1 MLIISLRTEDTAD
14 DVIIRDAAG
23 RKICEVKLIECSRVR
38 ARLGFEA
45 DKATIRINRR
55 SIDRL
60 AYPNDYPQPEAT

>member
-1 MLIISLRTEDTAD
+1 VLIISLRTEDTAD
-14 DVIIRDAAG
+14 DVIIRDASG

-45 DKATIRINRR
+45 DKASVRINRR

-60 AYPNDYPQPEAT
+60 AYPGDYPEVK